1 MFIKPVQVN
10 ELPNTNRG
18 HKNPVTQEA
27 ADDFFRTL
35 VVANGSWMKFFEQ
48 TASKDEVA
56 NARHLPRNFIFSS
69 AMRKYRSQIEYTT
82 KYYNGVIMAY
92 ARLIK

>member
-1 MFIKPVQVN
+1 MFIKPVIVS
-10 ELPNTNRG
+10 ELPQTNRG
-18 HKNPVTQEA
+18 HSNPISSDQ
-27 ADDFFRTL
+27 ADEFFRTL
-35 VVANGSWMKFFEQ
+35 VMADGAWMKFYEA

-56 NARHLPRNFIFSS
+56 NARHLPRNFIFSA
-69 AMRKYRSQIEYTT
+69 AMRKYRHQIEYTT